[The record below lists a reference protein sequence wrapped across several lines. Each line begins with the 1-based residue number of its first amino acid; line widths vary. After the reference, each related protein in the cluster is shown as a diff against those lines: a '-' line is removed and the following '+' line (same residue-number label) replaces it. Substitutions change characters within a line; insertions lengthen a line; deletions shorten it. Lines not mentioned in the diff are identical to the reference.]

1 MAFRQKL
8 TALIFLIPLLGACTT
23 NDLAREAEVI
33 PSAECFDPMAPGVL
47 EQLAAHLDEAVCV
60 RGWAWH
66 FPNLAFSTQRMFD
79 EVRVLSDGHIYVD
92 LDRYE
97 TIDMGFFP
105 EDQIDAEHRIHQ
117 FVEIRGRLTTEPDD
131 ADRCNEDYCGNV
143 LIVPSS
149 IRHVEPDV
157 VPRRRLEAIPD
168 WAVRDCY
175 DADQRETW
183 DHMVAAQPAS
193 FCIYGH
199 LNAGTFIRYFDL
211 DERGPPYQ
219 PTGVPLRHINLDLH
233 WSEAWA
239 WGLVDEAQMLAKGED
254 FAFVLARFEKWDL
267 GCRVDYCRGITLRPT
282 EMWRIE
288 EPALAERAP
297 ADD

>member
-1 MAFRQKL
+1 MPSRQKL
-8 TALIFLIPLLGACTT
+8 TVLIFLIPLLGACAT
-23 NDLAREAEVI
+23 NNLAREAEVI

-60 RGWAWH
+60 RGWARH

-105 EDQIDAEHRIHQ
+105 EDQIDAEHRLRQ

-131 ADRCNEDYCGNV
+131 ADRCDEDYCGNV

-149 IRHVEPDV
+149 IRHVEPDA
-157 VPRRRLEAIPD
+157 PPPHLEALPE
-168 WAVRDCY
+168 WAIRECY

-183 DHMVAAQPAS
+183 DRMVAEQPEIS
-193 FCIYGH
+193 CIYGH
-199 LNAGTFIRYFDL
+199 LEFLGHSGHFDL
-211 DERGPPYQ
+211 DGREPPYFPDGPP
-219 PTGVPLRHINLDLH
+219 LRYINLRFD
-233 WSEAWA
+233 WSEAWD
-239 WGLVDEAQMLAKGED
+239 WGLIDRQRLLAEGED
-254 FAFVLARFEKWDL
+254 FPLVLARFERWDQ
-267 GCRVDYCRGITLRPT
+267 GCRVDDCRGITLRPT

-288 EPALAERAP
+288 EPAP
-297 ADD
+297 